1 MRSWKHIKPFVLL
14 MALPL
19 FVLAGVALAQPRHRT
34 LTVPFHV
41 KHSLILLEA
50 EINDKPRMLILD
62 TGAQSTIV
70 DVSALG
76 SVQRFD
82 LEHAHVNG
90 NTAGSHGETEAST
103 VDLKLGEKKWSDRV
117 VGVMNL
123 SEVSKR
129 FGVPIDG
136 LLGQD
141 VLQEFSAIRIDYK
154 KHVVELELDR

>member
-1 MRSWKHIKPFVLL
+1 MHKALL
-14 MALPL
+14 A
-19 FVLAGVALAQPRHRT
+19 VLALLPVTGVALAQPQHRT
-34 LTVPFHV
+34 FTVPFHV

-50 EINDKPRMLILD
+50 EINGKPRVMVLD

-76 SVQRFD
+76 SVQQFD

-129 FGVPIDG
+129 FGVQIDG

-141 VLQEFSAIRIDYK
+141 VLQEFSAVRIDYK
-154 KHVVELELDR
+154 KHVVELELGE